1 MNTKTI
7 FRNLVMT
14 LAGSW
19 DANFTS
25 AIASAADFLI
35 TFRSKNANAILVAES
50 PIEWFSLLFQPD
62 LVLCRV
68 SA

>member
-7 FRNLVMT
+7 FRNLVMI

-19 DANFTS
+19 DANITP

-35 TFRSKNANAILVAES
+35 TFRSKNANAILAAES

-62 LVLCRV
+62 LALCRV
-68 SA
+68 RA